1 VRGFRVPAI
10 AFNNNAV
17 DRRTGDGYT
26 HRSSVYNAPMNGKPV
41 QSAAGGVVLILLTL
55 LGWSSVP
62 LFLKYLTPY
71 IDAWTAN
78 GWRYGISALFW
89 APVLVWGA
97 WNRTLPTGLW
107 RAALVPSLFNFAAQ
121 VCFSFAP
128 YYINPGLITFL
139 LRLQIVFVALGAY
152 ILFPAERPVLRSP
165 TYFLGVV
172 IVFGGLLGLCF
183 LGETLPRGAT
193 ALGVGLAITAGVLY
207 GGYALAVRR
216 YVHGINAVV
225 SFATISLYTA
235 IGVVSVMLLQG
246 RDHGAVAWSLTQ
258 GQFAMLLAS
267 AFVGI
272 AITHVTYY
280 AAITRIGVALSAG
293 VILLQPFITSTCSY
307 FMFDERLTLGQWLS
321 GLTAMIGAIIMLNTQ
336 RRLTR
341 LALREKNGLP

>member
-1 VRGFRVPAI
+1 MMSVKPFRGS
-10 AFNNNAV
+10 
-17 DRRTGDGYT
+17 T
-26 HRSSVYNAPMNGKPV
+26 
-41 QSAAGGVVLILLTL
+41 GGVVLILLTL

-62 LFLKYLTPY
+62 LFLKYLTTY

-97 WNRTLPTGLW
+97 WRRTLPAGLW
-107 RAALVPSLFNFAAQ
+107 RAALVPSLFNIAAQ
-121 VCFSFAP
+121 ICFAWAP

-139 LRLQIVFVALGAY
+139 LRLQIVFVALGVY
-152 ILFPAERPVLRSP
+152 LLFPAERPILRSP

-207 GGYALAVRR
+207 GGYSLAVRR
-216 YVHGINAVV
+216 YVHDINPVV
-225 SFATISLYTA
+225 AFATLSLYTA
-235 IGVVSVMLLQG
+235 IGVVSVMVVKG
-246 RDHGAVAWSLTQ
+246 RDHGAVAWSLTW
-258 GQFAMLLAS
+258 GQFGMLVAS
-267 AFVGI
+267 AFAGI

-280 AAITRIGVALSAG
+280 SAIARIGVALTSG

-307 FMFDERLTLGQWLS
+307 FLFGERLTIGQWLS
-321 GLTAMIGAIIMLNTQ
+321 GLTAMVGAVIMLNTQ
-336 RRLTR
+336 RRL
-341 LALREKNGLP
+341 PD

>member
-1 VRGFRVPAI
+1 M
-10 AFNNNAV
+10 
-17 DRRTGDGYT
+17 
-26 HRSSVYNAPMNGKPV
+26 SVKPTK
-41 QSAAGGVVLILLTL
+41 SGAGGVVLILLTL

-62 LFLKYLTPY
+62 LFLKYFTAY

-97 WNRTLPTGLW
+97 WRRTLPAGLW
-107 RAALVPSLFNFAAQ
+107 RAALVPSLFNIAAQ
-121 VCFSFAP
+121 ICFAWAP

-152 ILFPAERPVLRSP
+152 MLFPAERPILRSP
-165 TYFLGVV
+165 TYFLGVL

-207 GGYALAVRR
+207 GGYSLSVRR
-216 YVHGINAVV
+216 YVHHISPVLA
-225 SFATISLYTA
+225 FAAISLYTA
-235 IGVVSVMLLQG
+235 FGVVSVMLMQG
-246 RDHGAVAWSLTQ
+246 RDHGAVAWSLPW
-258 GQFAMLLAS
+258 GQFGMLVAS
-267 AFVGI
+267 AFAGI

-280 AAITRIGVALSAG
+280 SAIARIGVALSTG

-307 FMFDERLTLGQWLS
+307 FLFGERLTVGQWLS
-321 GLTAMIGAIIMLNTQ
+321 GLTAMVGAVIMLNTQ

-341 LALREKNGLP
+341 QALRDHDGVP